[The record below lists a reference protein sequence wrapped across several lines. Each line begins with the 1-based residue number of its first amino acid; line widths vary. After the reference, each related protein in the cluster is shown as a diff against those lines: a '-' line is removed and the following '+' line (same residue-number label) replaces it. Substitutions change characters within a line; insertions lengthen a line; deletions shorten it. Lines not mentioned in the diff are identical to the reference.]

1 MQPPLESIAPSRCA
15 QPSVVTIVPGGGVT
29 EHWPDAALENNI
41 VVPTSAVAIAQDK
54 FVSSLMDLP

>member
-1 MQPPLESIAPSRCA
+1 MRLGRISWL
-15 QPSVVTIVPGGGVT
+15 TIVPGGGVT
-29 EHWPDAALENNI
+29 EHCPDAALENNI